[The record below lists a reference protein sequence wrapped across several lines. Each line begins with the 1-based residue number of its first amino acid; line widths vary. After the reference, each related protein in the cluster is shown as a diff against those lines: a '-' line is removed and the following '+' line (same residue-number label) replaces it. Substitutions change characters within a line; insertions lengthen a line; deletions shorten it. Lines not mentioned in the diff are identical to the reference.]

1 MQVFAII
8 PIHTLLPLTIIMFL
22 DVLVLC
28 HHGLVIIK
36 PRPIIISVVSDPG
49 GYLGLVLHRGD
60 TFFTISY
67 IFRILAKSMYRE
79 IYISNDVVSELGRKH
94 RRCEAVST
102 LRAE

>member
-1 MQVFAII
+1 MQVFAITL
-8 PIHTLLPLTIIMFL
+8 IHTLLPLTIIMFL
-22 DVLVLC
+22 GVLVLC
-28 HHGLVIIK
+28 HHGLVILK
-36 PRPIIISVVSDPG
+36 PRPIIISASDPG
-49 GYLGLVLHRGD
+49 GYLRLVLHRGD

-79 IYISNDVVSELGRKH
+79 IYISNDVSELGRKH